1 MRAFPSPVE
10 PSSGRRA
17 AAPALDAH
25 RPILEALA
33 YRMLG
38 SAAEAEDVV
47 QDTFVRAL
55 TRPPRTDRPV
65 RPWLVRVACNL
76 ARDRLRKRK
85 VRAYRGP
92 WLPEPMAAPP
102 SDPTADPEVSLRLAQ
117 TATLAWLVAAEALT
131 PEQRAVVLLREVLDW
146 EVAEVGAALD
156 RSAGAVR
163 SLHLRARRAL
173 AGAPMPTLGPQALR
187 AHERALHGVLQALLA
202 GDEAALQG
210 LLADDVVLRSDGGDE
225 VHAIGKRLV
234 GSARVARVALA
245 LTRASGPPQALR
257 IALINGLPAVI
268 EHNAP
273 HRLAKWPTTS
283 VTSVVL
289 GPDGRIAQ
297 VFSVVAPSKLTRIG
311 PR

>member
-1 MRAFPSPVE
+1 MSVVPH
-10 PSSGRRA
+10 
-17 AAPALDAH
+17 APALDAH
-25 RPILEALA
+25 RPLLESLA

-55 TRPPRTDRPV
+55 ARPPRSDRPM
-65 RPWLVRVACNL
+65 RPWLVRVACNI

-102 SDPTADPEVSLRLAQ
+102 TDPRADPESSLRLAQ

-131 PEQRAVVLLREVLDW
+131 PEQRAVLLLRDVFDW
-146 EVAEVGAALD
+146 DVAEVCAAVE
-156 RSAGAVR
+156 RSPGAVR

-173 AGAPMPTLGPQALR
+173 ADAPIPALDPQTLR
-187 AHERALHGVLQALLA
+187 AHERALHGVLRALLE
-202 GDEAALQG
+202 GDEGALQR
-210 LLADDVVLRSDGGDE
+210 LLSDDVVLRSDGGDE
-225 VHAIGKRLV
+225 VHAIGRRLV

-245 LTRASGPPQALR
+245 LARASGPPEAVR
-257 IALINGLPAVI
+257 IVQINGLPAII
-268 EHNAP
+268 ERSP
-273 HRLAKWPTTS
+273 LHRLARWPTTS
-283 VTSVVL
+283 LTSVVL

-311 PR
+311 RVRGA